1 MKYLLAP
8 LSKALCLSFATSA
21 PRAPQRFAKR
31 ATGGMPSHTKVRRTD
46 RRRIDARG
54 LQVNFRMIS
63 GSAAA
68 ALGLVCSEG
77 ASASTIVRVTYMA
90 PAIVYAPPPRPVYYY
105 VPAAPTYVV
114 PVAAPIVPLPP
125 PRPTTVVVQP

>member
-1 MKYLLAP
+1 M
-8 LSKALCLSFATSA
+8 
-21 PRAPQRFAKR
+21 
-31 ATGGMPSHTKVRRTD
+31 
-46 RRRIDARG
+46 
-54 LQVNFRMIS
+54 NFRMIS
-63 GSAAA
+63 VSAAA

-125 PRPTTVVVQP
+125 PRPTTVVVQPAYAVAPMRVGTYTQPVMVVPVAGMH